1 MNTKTDNK
9 QHAKQ
14 VVQHLIIAHRQFQ
27 EQLDLFTMTN
37 NQKDTVEAL
46 IEIRAFNVDCLT
58 RCSDIVAKSGIQL
71 LGGNRRSYKPTL
83 SEDNEALWQIN
94 NELSKLLPVYYN
106 ALKTRDLS
114 NFIRM
119 TIAQNLDKI
128 VYIKDNL
135 LHPLPSIETV

>member
-1 MNTKTDNK
+1 MNTKTGNK
-9 QHAKQ
+9 QLSKH
-14 VVQHLIIAHRQFQ
+14 VVQHLITAHRQFQ

-37 NQKDTVEAL
+37 NQKDTVDAL

-58 RCSDIVAKSGIQL
+58 RYSDIVAKSGIQL
-71 LGGNRRSYKPTL
+71 LGGNRRSTMPKL

-119 TIAQNLDKI
+119 TIAQNLEKI